1 MKLVKSYHILLDYEL
16 WKEAKI
22 AAIKADKSMVEF
34 VSNAIKEKVENQVSK
49 KLKKALQKNTK

>member
-49 KLKKALQKNTK
+49 K